1 VLLCRATAQ
10 PTAAARG
17 NHVRNNLKLLYSLEL
32 CSWCRGSA
40 RITNI
45 KLGGPQEP
53 HISSSTSTAFRNA
66 DSVASADL
74 GLIGLAV
81 MGQNLI
87 MNMADHGFTICAF
100 NRTVSKV
107 DAFLANEAKGK
118 SIVGAKTVEEFV
130 SKLKSPRRVMLLVQ
144 AGKAVDDWIEKLLPL
159 LSEGD
164 IIIDGGNSHFPDSNR
179 RTQYLNSKG
188 LSFVGSGVSGG
199 EEGARYGPSLM
210 PGGNEAA
217 WPHIKDIFQ
226 SIAAKSDGEACC
238 EWVGDEGAG
247 HYVKM
252 VHNGIEYGDMQ
263 LICEA
268 YDIMKRGLGLS
279 SKEIGDVFAKW
290 NKGVL
295 DSFLI
300 EITRDIMYYND
311 DDGTALVEKI
321 LDKAGQKG
329 TGKWTAV
336 NALDLG
342 MPVTLIAES
351 VLARCLSSIKD
362 ERSVASTKLE
372 FISRTT
378 KFEGDKEQFLE
389 DLEQALYASKIISYA
404 QGFMLMQEAAKEF
417 GWKLNKPSIA
427 LMWRGGCIIRSVFLK
442 DITNAYRQQ
451 PDLQNLLFDDFFNK
465 AIHKAQPGWRDVV
478 AKAAILGIPTP
489 AFSTALSWFDGYRT
503 KELPANLLQAQRD
516 YFGAHT
522 FRIKP
527 EAANAKYEVGK
538 DIHVNWTG
546 RGGNVAASTYQA

>member
-1 VLLCRATAQ
+1 MSGAV
-10 PTAAARG
+10 
-17 NHVRNNLKLLYSLEL
+17 
-32 CSWCRGSA
+32 
-40 RITNI
+40 
-45 KLGGPQEP
+45 
-53 HISSSTSTAFRNA
+53 A
-66 DSVASADL
+66 DI

-87 MNMADHGFTICAF
+87 LNMADHGFTVCAF

-118 SIVGAKTVEEFV
+118 SIVGAHSVEEFV
-130 SKLKSPRRVMLLVQ
+130 SKLKSPRRIMLLVQ
-144 AGKAVDDWIEKLLPL
+144 AGKPVDDWIETLIPL
-159 LSEGD
+159 LSPGD
-164 IIIDGGNSHFPDSNR
+164 IIIDGGNSHFPDTNR
-179 RTQYLNSKG
+179 RVKYLASKG
-188 LSFVGSGVSGG
+188 LRFVGSGVSGG
-199 EEGARYGPSLM
+199 EEGARHGPSLM
-210 PGGNEAA
+210 PGGNEEA
-217 WPHIKDIFQ
+217 WPYIKDIFQ
-226 SIAAKSDGEACC
+226 AIAAKSEGEACC

-268 YDIMKRGLGLS
+268 YDLMKRGLGMS
-279 SKEIGDVFAKW
+279 NKEIGDVFAKW
-290 NKGVL
+290 NTGVL

-311 DDGTALVEKI
+311 DDGEALVEKI

-329 TGKWTAV
+329 TGKWTSV

-342 MPVTLIAES
+342 MPVTLIAEA
-351 VLARCLSSIKD
+351 VLARCLSAIKD
-362 ERSVASTKLE
+362 ERVKASTRLE
-372 FISRTT
+372 FVGRATT
-378 KFEGDKEQFLE
+378 FEGNKEQFLE

-404 QGFMLMQEAAKEF
+404 QGFMLMQEAAKEYN
-417 GWKLNKPSIA
+417 WKLNKPSIA

-442 DITNAYRQQ
+442 EISAAYNRN
-451 PDLQNLLFDDFFNK
+451 PDLENLLFDDFFNK

-478 AKAAILGIPTP
+478 AKAALLGIPTP
-489 AFSTALSWFDGYRT
+489 AFSTALAWFDGYRT
-503 KELPANLLQAQRD
+503 KDLPANLLQAQRD

-527 EAANAKYEVGK
+527 EKANEKYPADK

-546 RGGNVAASTYQA
+546 RGGNVSASTYNA